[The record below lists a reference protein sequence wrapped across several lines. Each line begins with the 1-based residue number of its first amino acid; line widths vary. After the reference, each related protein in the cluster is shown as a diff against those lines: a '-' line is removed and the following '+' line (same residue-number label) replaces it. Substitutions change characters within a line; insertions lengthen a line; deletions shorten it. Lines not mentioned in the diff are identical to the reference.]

1 MKKATGYQC
10 KQDIINAQAK
20 EIKRLQDRINDAEEV
35 IANAVNLI
43 NAQQEKI
50 ALLEAKM
57 NAKEQARVTNNKAK
71 ASDNNDKLV
80 MLNKFGYTVKDMI
93 ARTIAYEEA
102 QKASKR
108 IVEPDSRF
116 AFMIK
121 QMIANEERAKQQELE
136 KQKAEL
142 IAKLES
148 SIR

>member
-20 EIKRLQDRINDAEEV
+20 EIKRLQDRINDAEE
-35 IANAVNLI
+35 IIIRAVGLI

-108 IVEPDSRF
+108 IV
-116 AFMIK
+116 K
-121 QMIANEERAKQQELE
+121 CN
-136 KQKAEL
+136 
-142 IAKLES
+142 
-148 SIR
+148 